1 MFKNIYPLFEPKR
14 ILKRE
19 MLENLRDYP
28 RDLFRIRYQACSD
41 GILWGC
47 GLTAEKGTIRIDPG
61 VLLWKH
67 TPYVLEEPCRI
78 PYEASGRTAYLCVHF
93 TDRSS
98 GNGQYEYRSQIRIS
112 EEKPETGYEIELAR
126 FKLQPGARLRDTY
139 TDFYDYRTEFDTL
152 DRIHAPFAAPERH
165 SIWPQALKCFA
176 KSLMEYPVQNA
187 WDPAFC
193 MSCLQLTEA
202 MPYRA
207 VKAYLDVRLGQG
219 KEYSNA
225 EIYHAL
231 TSVLRQVSGTGYKA
245 EGTERKE
252 RKMLL
257 V

>member
-1 MFKNIYPLFEPKR
+1 
-14 ILKRE
+14 
-19 MLENLRDYP
+19 
-28 RDLFRIRYQACSD
+28 
-41 GILWGC
+41 
-47 GLTAEKGTIRIDPG
+47 
-61 VLLWKH
+61 
-67 TPYVLEEPCRI
+67 
-78 PYEASGRTAYLCVHF
+78 
-93 TDRSS
+93 
-98 GNGQYEYRSQIRIS
+98 
-112 EEKPETGYEIELAR
+112 
-126 FKLQPGARLRDTY
+126 
-139 TDFYDYRTEFDTL
+139 
-152 DRIHAPFAAPERH
+152 
-165 SIWPQALKCFA
+165 
-176 KSLMEYPVQNA
+176 MEYPMQNA

-231 TSVLRQVSGTGYKA
+231 TSILRQVSGTGYKA